1 MAPIGSALTLTALG
15 GLPEIAPGDD
25 LASIMLGHSRALLR
39 PGDHAVALIA
49 QKVVSKAEGRT
60 VALRDV
66 QPGAAARE
74 LAARVDKDPRLV
86 ELILAESTAVIR
98 TRPGVLIVEHRS
110 GHILANAGIDTSNI
124 VQRPGDPQVLLWPRD
139 PDGSARQLA
148 LALSAALGRD
158 IPVIITDSMGR
169 AWRNGVVGHAIGCY
183 GLRSLWDRVGER
195 DRCGNRLRVTQVAS
209 ADALAA
215 SAVLLQGEGA
225 EGLPLVWAQGLPI
238 RASRHA
244 TAECLLRDPRQD
256 LFR

>member
-1 MAPIGSALTLTALG
+1 MAAL
-15 GLPEIAPGDD
+15 IVRR
-25 LASIMLGHSRALLR
+25 SRGLLR
-39 PGDHAVALIA
+39 AGDHAIAVVA

-60 VALRDV
+60 RALREV

-86 ELILAESTAVIR
+86 ELILAESNTVIR
-98 TRPGVLIVEHRS
+98 ARPGVIIVEHRS

-124 VQRPGDPQVLLWPRD
+124 VQHADDPRVLLWPRD

-148 LALSAALGRD
+148 RAIGAAVGRD
-158 IPVIITDSMGR
+158 IPVIINDSMGR
-169 AWRNGVVGHAIGCY
+169 AWRNGTIGHAIGCY
-183 GLRSLWDRVGER
+183 GLQPLWDRVGER
-195 DRCGNRLRVTQVAS
+195 DRCGNLLRVTQAAT

-225 EGLPLVWAQGLPI
+225 EGLPVVWVQGLPTPV
-238 RASRHA
+238 SREA
-244 TAECLLRDPRQD
+244 TARQLLRDPQQD